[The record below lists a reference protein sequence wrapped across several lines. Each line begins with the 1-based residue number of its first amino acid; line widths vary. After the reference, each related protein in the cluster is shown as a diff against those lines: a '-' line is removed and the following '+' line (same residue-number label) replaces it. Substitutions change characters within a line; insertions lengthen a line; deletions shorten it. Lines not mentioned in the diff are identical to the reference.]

1 MMATWKVSQSVSWLR
16 KIHKNK
22 GEERTN
28 ILSQDRMVYLFRIF
42 LKTTSTNELILAPLL
57 GSSSS

>member
-1 MMATWKVSQSVSWLR
+1 MATWKIFRSVSWLC

-22 GEERTN
+22 EEERTN

-42 LKTTSTNELILAPLL
+42 LKTTSTNEPILAPLL
-57 GSSSS
+57 GSNSS